1 MNCLSMRAEIEA
13 PLTPAVPAPT
23 NPELPDPAVP
33 TAAVVPHAGLVAAG
47 EMVGTAGSELGATAP
62 VMGDTAVGIAA
73 AELTPGLLS
82 SVESIGIPVRAKPP
96 GVVGDVDVGVD
107 DEAMLLAP
115 EPHIPDMPEVS
126 SIPEDVDMADVPDIP
141 VDAVVPGAVDVPDD
155 IDVDVPAVA
164 VAPDVAAVAG
174 VAVPA
179 AVPPPS

>member
-1 MNCLSMRAEIEA
+1 MRAEIEA
-13 PLTPAVPAPT
+13 PLTPAFPAPT

-47 EMVGTAGSELGATAP
+47 EMVGTVGSELGATVP
-62 VMGDTAVGIAA
+62 VTGDTTVGMAA
-73 AELTPGLLS
+73 AELTPRLLS

-96 GVVGDVDVGVD
+96 GVVGDVGVD
-107 DEAMLLAP
+107 DDAMLLAP

-126 SIPEDVDMADVPDIP
+126 SIPEDVDIAGVPDIP
-141 VDAVVPGAVDVPDD
+141 DDAVVPGDAGVPDD

-164 VAPDVAAVAG
+164 VVPDVAAVAG
-174 VAVPA
+174 VAVPG